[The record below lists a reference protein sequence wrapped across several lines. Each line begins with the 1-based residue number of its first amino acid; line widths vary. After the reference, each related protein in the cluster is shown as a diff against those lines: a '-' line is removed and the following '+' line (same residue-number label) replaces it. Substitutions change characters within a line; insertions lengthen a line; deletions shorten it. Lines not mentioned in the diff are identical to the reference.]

1 MKEWGV
7 IQMDQHKY
15 KKEEKDLIDR
25 TAESAG
31 ELQHALDKISGM
43 KTKVNIDKFKE
54 AIEKLKLW
62 IKENDL

>member
-15 KKEEKDLIDR
+15 KKEEKDLIER
-25 TAESAG
+25 TATSAG
-31 ELQHALDKISGM
+31 ELQHALDRISGTE
-43 KTKVNIDKFKE
+43 TKVDIKKFKE

-62 IKENDL
+62 LKENNL

>member
-25 TAESAG
+25 TADSAG
-31 ELQHALDKISGM
+31 ELQHALDRLSGVE
-43 KTKVNIDKFKE
+43 KKVDIKKFKE

-62 IKENDL
+62 LKENDL